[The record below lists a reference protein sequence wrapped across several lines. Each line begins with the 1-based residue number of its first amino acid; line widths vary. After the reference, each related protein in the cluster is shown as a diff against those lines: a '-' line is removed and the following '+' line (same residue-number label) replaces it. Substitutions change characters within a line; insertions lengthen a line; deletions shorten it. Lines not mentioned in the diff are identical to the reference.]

1 MRAARR
7 SALIALALA
16 GTGFAGLPA
25 SAETPAATATTDP
38 LASQFRDPPAEARP
52 RVWWHWMNGNVSK
65 DGIAKDL
72 EWLKAVG
79 IGGVQNFDANLDTP
93 QVVPKRLVYMQPDW
107 QDAFRFAVSEA
118 DRHGLEFAIAASPGW
133 SVTGGPWVPP
143 QDGMKKLVWGETL
156 LKGGKRFTGTLAAAP
171 AATGPFQD
179 LPLVEMMPGHG
190 GGAAERPRASGAIA
204 VLAVPVTAAALP
216 APAYALADGTP
227 LPAAVLGDPDLS
239 SAVRVPLSAEKSGVV
254 TITYPQ
260 PVKVRSLRLFMP
272 GLKLPFRGVPI
283 AASLEVRE
291 GKGWRTLG
299 RIAISSVPST
309 QVVPETTAREFRLRL
324 EESTDK
330 SNLDLLN
337 AAPGALSVN
346 FFDTGPL
353 TGVQLA
359 DLQLFAEPRVDRAE
373 EKAGYETVL
382 DYHAIASAGTF
393 QMPGAGQVIDLSGRV
408 KPDGTLDWTPPKGS
422 DWRVL
427 RFGWSLTGKTNHP
440 ATPEAT
446 GLEVD
451 KYDGAEVRRYL
462 ETYLGKYRATV
473 GDSLIGERGL
483 RALLTDSIEVGNA
496 NWTAA
501 MESEFQ
507 ARRGYALRPWL
518 PALAGIVIS
527 SPVETERFLYD
538 YRRTL
543 AELLAEKHYGTV
555 AQVARENGLAV
566 YGEAL
571 EDKRP
576 LLGDDLAMRAHADV
590 PMAAM
595 WTWQRGGALRTTLLG
610 DMRGAASVAHV
621 YGKSYVAAESMTSV
635 NAPWDFAP
643 KDLKPVIDLEF
654 ASGINRPV
662 IHTSVHQPL
671 DAMQPGLSLAI
682 FGQYFNR
689 HESWAPL
696 ARPWIDYI
704 ARTSYL
710 LQQGR
715 NVADV
720 AWFIGEE
727 APVTAQF
734 AEQLPANLPKS
745 HAYDFVNAAMLTE
758 ALKVEG
764 DEIVSSGG
772 ARYKA
777 LYLGGSSQQ
786 MTLPTLKRIAA
797 MVREGASV
805 IGQKP
810 LASPSLADDPAEF
823 ARLADAVW
831 GGESGTGK
839 LIASD
844 DVDTGLA
851 GLAIA
856 PGFRFD
862 GGSANARIPFVE
874 RQIADGRLFFLSN
887 PGAMTETITAR
898 FRSTGKKPELWNAES
913 GKAAPL
919 GYRIE
924 GGETLVPL
932 TLAPDDAIF
941 VVFREDTTIAV
952 QSVAAAPPI
961 LAGTIG
967 GAWTVNFQPGRGAP
981 VQATFTS
988 LSRIDQNSDPE
999 IRYFSG
1005 IADYANT
1012 FEAPKGWKPN
1022 QPLWLDLGEV
1032 ADLAEVWVN
1041 GQRIGTLW
1049 RSPWRIE
1056 VGAAVRKGRNR
1067 LEIKVANKWVNRLI
1081 GDAQPETEK
1090 VAQLAAPGYRA
1101 DAPLRP
1107 SGLAG
1112 PVTIWTVKP

>member
-1 MRAARR
+1 MRSTRTSAA
-7 SALIALALA
+7 IALALA
-16 GTGFAGLPA
+16 GTALAGLV
-25 SAETPAATATTDP
+25 PAAAEAP
-38 LASQFRDPPAEARP
+38 AAPSASEFRDPPTEARP

-65 DGIAKDL
+65 DGIARDL
-72 EWLKAVG
+72 EWLKTVG
-79 IGGVQNFDANLDTP
+79 VGGVQNFDANLDTP
-93 QVVPKRLVYMQPDW
+93 QVVPKRLVYMHPDW

-143 QDGMKKLVWGETL
+143 QDGMKKLVWSETL
-156 LKGGKRFTGTLAAAP
+156 LKGGKRFNGALVAAP
-171 AATGPFQD
+171 DATGPFQN

-190 GGAAERPRASGAIA
+190 GGDAERPRASGAVA
-204 VLAVPVTAAALP
+204 VLAVPMTAAALP
-216 APAYALADGTP
+216 VPTYALADGTP
-227 LPAAVLGDPDLS
+227 LPAAVLGDADFT
-239 SAVRVPLSAEKSGVV
+239 SAAPVPLSADKSGEV
-254 TITYPQ
+254 TITYTR
-260 PVKVRSLRLFMP
+260 PVTVRSLRLFMP

-283 AASLEVRE
+283 AASLEARE
-291 GKGWRTLG
+291 GAGWRTLG
-299 RIAISSVPST
+299 RIAISSVPTT
-309 QVVPETTAREFRLRL
+309 QAIPETTAREFRLRL
-324 EESTDK
+324 EDSKDPG
-330 SNLDLLN
+330 NLDLLN
-337 AAPGALSVN
+337 AAPGAQTVN
-346 FFDTGPL
+346 FFDVGPL
-353 TGVQLA
+353 TSVQLA
-359 DLQLFAEPRVDRAE
+359 DLQLFADARVDRAE

-382 DYHAIASAGTF
+382 DYHAIASSGSAIAPGT
-393 QMPGAGQVIDLSGRV
+393 GQVIDLSGRV

-427 RFGWSLTGKTNHP
+427 RFAWSLTGKTNHP

-451 KYDGAEVRRYL
+451 KYDGAAVRRYL
-462 ETYLGKYRATV
+462 QTYLGKYRDTV
-473 GDSLIGERGL
+473 GDELVGKRGL

-496 NWTAA
+496 NWTPA
-501 MESEFQ
+501 MEREFA

-518 PALAGIVIS
+518 PALAGIVIG
-527 SPVETERFLYD
+527 SPAETERFLYD

-543 AELLAEKHYGTV
+543 ADLIAEKHYGTV
-555 AQVARENGLAV
+555 AQVAHENGLTV

-576 LLGDDLAMRAHADV
+576 LLGDDLAMRSHADV

-595 WTWQRGGALRTTLLG
+595 WTWQKGGALRTTLIG
-610 DMRGAASVAHV
+610 DMKGAASVAHV
-621 YGKSYVAAESMTSV
+621 YGKPYVAAESMTAV
-635 NAPWDFAP
+635 NSPWDFAP

-671 DAMQPGLSLAI
+671 DTMQPGLSLAI

-727 APVTAQF
+727 APVTALF
-734 AEQLPANLPKS
+734 AERIPAGLPKA
-745 HAYDFVNAAMLTE
+745 HAYDFVNAAMLGE
-758 ALKVEG
+758 VLKVEG
-764 DEIVSSGG
+764 DEIVSTGG

-777 LYLGGSSQQ
+777 LYLGGSSQR

-797 MVREGASV
+797 LVREGATL

-810 LASPSLADDPAEF
+810 VASPSLADDPFEF
-823 ARLADAVW
+823 ARLADALW
-831 GGESGTGK
+831 RGETGK
-839 LIASD
+839 GKVIASS
-844 DVDTGLA
+844 DVDAGLA

-862 GGSANARIPFVE
+862 GGSADANIRFVE
-874 RQIADGRLFFLSN
+874 RQFESGRLFFVSN
-887 PGAMTETITAR
+887 PGGTTETITAR
-898 FRSTGKKPELWNAES
+898 FRATGKKPELWNAET
-913 GKAAPL
+913 GKASPL

-932 TLAPDDAIF
+932 TLAPDDAVF
-941 VVFREDTTIAV
+941 VVFREDTRLAV
-952 QSVAAAPPI
+952 QSVAAATPI
-961 LAGTIG
+961 QAGIVTG
-967 GAWTVNFQPGRGAP
+967 PWTVSFQPGRGAP
-981 VQATFTS
+981 AQATLAT
-988 LSRIDQNSDPE
+988 LSPLQQNTDPA
-999 IRYFSG
+999 IRFFSG
-1005 IADYANT
+1005 VAAYANG
-1012 FEAPKGWKPN
+1012 FDAPKGWKPG

-1032 ADLAEVWVN
+1032 ADLADVWVN
-1041 GQRIGTLW
+1041 GQRVGTLW
-1049 RSPWRIE
+1049 RTPWRID
-1056 VGAAVRKGRNR
+1056 VGAAVRKGRNS

-1081 GDAQPETEK
+1081 GDAQPGTTK